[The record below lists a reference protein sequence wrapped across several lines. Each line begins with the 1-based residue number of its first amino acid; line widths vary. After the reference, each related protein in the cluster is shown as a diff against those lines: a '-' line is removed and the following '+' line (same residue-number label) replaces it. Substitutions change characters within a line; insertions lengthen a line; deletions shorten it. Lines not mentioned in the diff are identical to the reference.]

1 MARSLRKSTSQLARI
16 RKDKLAAGKTAKPIL
31 ISCGARLAI
40 FDIHELRENT
50 AYGELELDTIG
61 DRKTARFLIMSDMD
75 STFNFPISM
84 GAIVSLLKS
93 FPDTAFNH
101 LGDGFFF

>member
-1 MARSLRKSTSQLARI
+1 MA
-16 RKDKLAAGKTAKPIL
+16 DGKTAKPIL
-31 ISCGARLAI
+31 ISCGARLAV
-40 FDIHELRENT
+40 FDIQELREIA
-50 AYGELELDTIG
+50 AYDELELDTIG
-61 DRKTARFLIMSDMD
+61 DRKTALFLIMSDTD
-75 STFNFPISM
+75 STFNFPVSM